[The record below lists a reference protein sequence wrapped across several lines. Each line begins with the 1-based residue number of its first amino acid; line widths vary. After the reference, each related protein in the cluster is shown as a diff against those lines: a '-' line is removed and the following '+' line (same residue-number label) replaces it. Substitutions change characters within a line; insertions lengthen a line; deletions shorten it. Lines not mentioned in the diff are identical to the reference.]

1 MRLFIVA
8 IVMGFGTMGSSL
20 LLLEA
25 SLLYNPSGIF
35 AGMGLPPME
44 YGKIVRMIY
53 FNVALSDLTCSR
65 SSLARVAWD
74 GRGVGVRPWPRKL
87 VA

>member
-20 LLLEA
+20 LLLAA
-25 SLLYNPSGIF
+25 SLLHNPNGIF
-35 AGMGLPPME
+35 AGMGLPSME

-53 FNVALSDLTCSR
+53 LKVALSDLTCSR
-65 SSLARVAWD
+65 SSLARVSD
-74 GRGVGVRPWPRKL
+74 YEKDQV
-87 VA
+87 